1 MVEDAVLKTCTR
13 CAETKALNHRKDKK
27 SMSKCYD
34 CGEECTK
41 DFYYIDLG
49 VDEDE
54 PEAKNQ
60 SLLYMSVVTSER

>member
-1 MVEDAVLKTCTR
+1 
-13 CAETKALNHRKDKK
+13 
-27 SMSKCYD
+27 MSKCYD

-54 PEAKNQ
+54 PEAKIRVAIHERCHKRALNGGVPIYPERQ
-60 SLLYMSVVTSER
+60 TSPPNNHRKER